1 MKKVLMYN
9 GHSINLPTELMNS
22 KFQLLLYN
30 LLSYL
35 ALVKRTLCY
44 HDVSVVCGS
53 DHHFE

>member
-9 GHSINLPTELMNS
+9 GHSINLRTKLMNS

-44 HDVSVVCGS
+44 HGVSVVCGS